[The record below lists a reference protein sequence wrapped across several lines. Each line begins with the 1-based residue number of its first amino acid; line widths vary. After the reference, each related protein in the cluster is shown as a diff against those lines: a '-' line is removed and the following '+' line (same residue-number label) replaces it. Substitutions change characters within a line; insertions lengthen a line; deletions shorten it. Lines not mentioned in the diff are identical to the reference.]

1 MYVYVIEL
9 MNKIILFVFLSVFC
23 SLALFPQTY
32 QLPNGGFEQWD
43 DSSSDSEPSSWNAFP
58 SAQCDLSGMAALGC
72 GTATATRH
80 AKSTDTRPGSAGNYS
95 CKIYATKISFLGNT
109 VIANGNI
116 TTGQIRI
123 GSTTATN
130 SENYNITRT
139 NDSNF
144 RQDLNAKPN
153 SIVFWAKFVCP
164 SESQQAKMI
173 AVIHDNYS
181 YRDPEGSDPNAASHV
196 VGKSVKFFSRGN
208 QAWKRYSVPFDYN
221 YPASDAKYILLTF
234 TTNKE
239 PGQGSE
245 SDALYIDDVEF
256 IYNTTVSN
264 ILVNGTPIPNFSPNI
279 YDYYID
285 AECGSSNIVSAT
297 ASSPNANITIEQAN
311 NTNLAKITVN
321 NGNKTS
327 IYKIHF
333 YYSTTSYISDEICV
347 GNAYSNY
354 GFELPV
360 QNTAGT
366 FNHTKIV
373 FQSETCDSI
382 INLSL
387 KVNPT
392 YNTEIDMMIC
402 ENATYDFFGQTLS
415 EEGIY
420 QHSLSSIAGCDSTI
434 TLNLTIGS
442 FYQTNINAKICEGE
456 TYTEHGFNMNHAGV
470 DTLFYVAQNNC
481 DSLVVLNLS
490 VYPNYH
496 TTIKDTINKGENY
509 KLNGFNLDV
518 FTEIGDFE
526 FEETFISE
534 HGCDS
539 IVNLQLHVKELEI
552 NEEEEEEEEENNND
566 NTDFSFNIYP
576 IPAGETITI
585 NSEKEVINQLNF
597 IIYDM
602 FGRQAMS
609 GKLANT
615 KTIIDTSELA
625 SGIYFI
631 RITYPV
637 DKTLTYK
644 ILKN

>member
-1 MYVYVIEL
+1 MLYVIEL
-9 MNKIILFVFLSVFC
+9 MNKIILFVFLSFFC
-23 SLALFPQTY
+23 SLALFSQTY
-32 QLPNGGFEQWD
+32 QFPNGGFELWD
-43 DSSSDSEPSSWNAFP
+43 GSSADSEPSSWNAFP
-58 SAQCDLSGMAALGC
+58 SAKCDLTGMASLGC

-80 AKSTDTRPGSAGNYS
+80 AKSTDTRPGSSGNYS
-95 CKIYATKISFLGNT
+95 CKIYATKISILGNT

-130 SENYNITRT
+130 PENYNITRAS
-139 NDSNF
+139 DSDF
-144 RQDLNAKPN
+144 RQDLNAKPD

-164 SESQQAKMI
+164 SETQQAKMI
-173 AVIHDNYS
+173 AIIHDNYS
-181 YRDPEGSDPNAASHV
+181 YRDPEDSDPNAASHV
-196 VGKSVKFFSRGN
+196 VGKALKFFNRGD

-221 YPASDAKYILLTF
+221 HPANDEKYILLTF

-239 PGQGSE
+239 QGVG
-245 SDALYIDDVEF
+245 SDSDVLYIDDIEL
-256 IYNTTVSN
+256 IYNTNVSN
-264 ILVNGTPIPNFSPNI
+264 ILVNGNSIPNFSPNT

-285 AECGSSNIVSAT
+285 ADCGSSNIVSAT
-297 ASSPNANITIEQAN
+297 AYSPNANITIEQAD
-311 NTNLAKITVN
+311 NTNLAKITVT

-327 IYKIHF
+327 VYKIHF
-333 YYSTTSYISDEICV
+333 YFSTTTSISDETCV
-347 GNAYSNY
+347 GNAYTNY
-354 GFELPV
+354 GFDLPV

-373 FQSETCDSI
+373 FQSELCDSI
-382 INLSL
+382 ITLSL

-420 QHSLSSIAGCDSTI
+420 HHSLSSVSGCDSII
-434 TLNLTIGS
+434 TLNLSVGS

-456 TYTEHGFNMNHAGV
+456 TYTENGFNMNYAGV
-470 DTLFYVAQNNC
+470 DTLFYIAQNNC

-496 TTIKDTINKGENY
+496 TTIQDTINQGENY
-509 KLNGFNLDV
+509 NLNGFNL
-518 FTEIGDFE
+518 EIFEEFGDFE

-539 IVNLQLHVKELEI
+539 IVKLQLHVKKLDA
-552 NEEEEEEEEENNND
+552 NEEEEEEENNNN

-585 NSEKEVINQLNF
+585 DSEKEVIAQLNF
-597 IIYDM
+597 TIYDM
-602 FGRQAMS
+602 FGRQAMN